1 MRFSFSLFL
10 VSSIL
15 HAAGSILLGVA
26 SYAIGMGA
34 FTHDVSTQMSVL
46 RILGWI
52 IAPPQMMMLNDPSGL
67 SGPEPLLV
75 ATFVWSGVVGLG
87 FGCVV
92 PTFRERTHSE
102 KPRRTSRRSQ
112 ARSRRESIDF
122 SDSNS

>member
-10 VSSIL
+10 ISSSL

-34 FTHDVSTQMSVL
+34 FTHDVSTQMNVL

-52 IAPPQMMMLNDPSGL
+52 IAPPQMVMLNHPSGV
-67 SGPEPLLV
+67 SGPEPLMV

-87 FGCVV
+87 LGCFI
-92 PTFRERTHSE
+92 PTFRARTHGKNQAEQGE
-102 KPRRTSRRSQ
+102 KAKPDHAPS
-112 ARSRRESIDF
+112 
-122 SDSNS
+122 